1 MKTDL
6 TKYIKK
12 PSRPVIIALV
22 VVAVIVVCWFAFG
35 KQLWL
40 NYVNGKAR
48 DDAESYTGTNTT
60 PAMNFAGLRDR
71 LMNAVSGPGTNE
83 SEIYSV
89 LAELRTQADWEYL
102 QRYWENSMDKVN
114 IGWSGLILSGMM
126 GIATTLIG
134 TLKSELNRKE
144 LQRCREILAGKH
156 IEPGF

>member
-12 PSRPVIIALV
+12 PSWPVIIALV

-40 NYVNGKAR
+40 NYVNRKTR
-48 DDAESYTGTNTT
+48 DDAESYTGTNIT

-71 LMNAVSGPGTNE
+71 LMHAVSGPGTTE

-134 TLKSELNRKE
+134 TLKSELDRKE
-144 LQRCREILAGKH
+144 LQRCREILAGNH